1 MEVDPN
7 SEFGMSKIRRSS
19 IGLKGIPD
27 EWKEQLRAANIPKE
41 MAMKHK
47 DAIVDVLSYVMK
59 APEPAPLQ
67 ATQDFEKDLDSG
79 IGVFHNLSDS
89 CFYFGCR
96 SANGLHKYLKTSWC
110 RSFGNCVRTNH
121 SSSWSVVI

>member
-79 IGVFHNLSDS
+79 MGVFQNLSSS
-89 CFYFGCR
+89 CFYYGCR
-96 SANGLHKYLKTSWC
+96 SANGLHKYFKTSRC
-110 RSFGNCVRTNH
+110 RSFGNCVRKNH
-121 SSSWSVVI
+121 LSS